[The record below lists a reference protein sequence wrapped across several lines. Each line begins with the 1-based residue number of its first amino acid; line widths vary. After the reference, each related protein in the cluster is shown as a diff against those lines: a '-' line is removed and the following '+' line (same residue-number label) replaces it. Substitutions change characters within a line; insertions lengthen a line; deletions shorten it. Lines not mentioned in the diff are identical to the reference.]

1 MIENPL
7 NLSLTQGQKFIQ
19 FQNKTKKTILEHKN
33 VKEGFI
39 IQEQNIIDPDTISN
53 SYINSIK
60 NEDKKTVIKINSM
73 KERYNIL
80 VNQYKEELKN
90 IENKLSMN
98 NTVDINSNIQMLNS
112 INGELINLGNEIS
125 NEMEILYKNNY
136 ELYKKVNLNSDE
148 FNKSI
153 KIYEDISMRI
163 KNLNREGLQNMST
176 RELNSLVNDTDV
188 YILYENYNY
197 VLWGILAITTL
208 TITMKLLK

>member
-1 MIENPL
+1 MMENPL

-39 IQEQNIIDPDTISN
+39 IQEQNIINPDTISN

-163 KNLNREGLQNMST
+163 KNLNREGLQNMSS
-176 RELNSLVNDTDV
+176 RDLNSLVNDTDV

>member
-1 MIENPL
+1 MENPL
-7 NLSLTQGQKFIQ
+7 NLSLSQGQKFIQ

-98 NTVDINSNIQMLNS
+98 NTVDINSNTQMLNS
-112 INGELINLGNEIS
+112 INEELINLGNEIS

-197 VLWGILAITTL
+197 VLWGILAISTL